1 MNKNQ
6 IITVLS
12 AVCFLL
18 TACNHTE
25 STATEQT
32 TISETQ
38 SQLETTIIQS
48 TPVQTPVSNEPPS
61 ETNTQTE
68 KEEHSESKTIEQTSQ
83 SVSEE
88 NIYVDE
94 INELMKMDLMAISP
108 DSSYEWPADGDKD
121 FYTEAQSKYSN
132 ILKSFIDCPSNY
144 ELFGGAYFQNG
155 YLHVMVTDMDKSEFI
170 LDTIGNENIIVKEC
184 NFSYSYLEQ
193 VKKYIASLDLKQE
206 DGLNSYT
213 VSIVKNNVII
223 TVSNDDVKTYLYD
236 IIEESGYNKDSVEI
250 NVTDAVVANPV

>member
-155 YLHVMVTDMDKSEFI
+155 YLHVMVTDMDKP
-170 LDTIGNENIIVKEC
+170 V
-184 NFSYSYLEQ
+184 
-193 VKKYIASLDLKQE
+193 
-206 DGLNSYT
+206 T
-213 VSIVKNNVII
+213 VCQA
-223 TVSNDDVKTYLYD
+223 LY
-236 IIEESGYNKDSVEI
+236 
-250 NVTDAVVANPV
+250 